1 MKKIIAT
8 LMFVLVASPALAA
21 RSHDSDNQKRA
32 SKGYIGVSGGQNKVD
47 DPSITTSTTGYS
59 VFAGY
64 SFNNFVA
71 AELAY
76 TNFGTLDLGSSTT
89 LAGNATSLSAV
100 GTLPLGKI
108 FSLFG
113 KVGYAN
119 TSTIINVS
127 GTALPA
133 ETVSG
138 ATYGAG
144 FQFNMGQRA
153 AVRISYDSY
162 NIMFSTVTYRSN
174 LASLGLL
181 FKF

>member
-1 MKKIIAT
+1 MKTIIAA
-8 LMFVLVASPALAA
+8 LIFVLVASPAFAA
-21 RSHDSDNQKRA
+21 RAYDSDNRMRM
-32 SKGYIGVSGGQNKVD
+32 SKGYIGVSGGQNKVV
-47 DPSITTSTTGYS
+47 DPSITTSTTAYS
-59 VFAGY
+59 IFAGY
-64 SFNNFVA
+64 AFNNFVA

-76 TNFGTLDLGSSTT
+76 TNFGSLDLGSSST
-89 LAGNATSLSAV
+89 LTGNAASLSAV
-100 GTLPLGKI
+100 GTLPLGKV
-108 FSLFG
+108 FSVFG

-119 TSTIINVS
+119 TSTIIDVS

-144 FQFNMGQRA
+144 FQFNMGHRA
-153 AVRISYDSY
+153 SVRISYDSY